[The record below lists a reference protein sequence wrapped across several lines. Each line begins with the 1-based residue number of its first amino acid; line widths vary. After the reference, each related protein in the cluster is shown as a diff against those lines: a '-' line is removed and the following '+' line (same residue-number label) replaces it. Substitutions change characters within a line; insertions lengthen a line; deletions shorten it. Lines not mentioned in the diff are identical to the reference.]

1 MDPKFKNPAYFQN
14 EIVPKDALL
23 VGLAALVHA
32 FGVEAPV
39 RRSLPWF
46 LFQRECVSNK
56 YVIVNNMKSDDKV
69 HDVMSAIT

>member
-1 MDPKFKNPAYFQN
+1 MDLEFKYPVYFQN

-39 RRSLPWF
+39 RRPS
-46 LFQRECVSNK
+46 CVSKRHIKGSVTVGKPWQPERDESLLNL
-56 YVIVNNMKSDDKV
+56 
-69 HDVMSAIT
+69 